1 MSLCLVNNSS
11 LSELCYFYIV
21 RVMQTIL
28 GIMVCKSLI
37 RQCNILSKN
46 MKYVHF
52 FYFLIWFCKVSTNI
66 IFVVHSTCNV
76 I

>member
-46 MKYVHF
+46 MKYVL
-52 FYFLIWFCKVSTNI
+52 FLLF
-66 IFVVHSTCNV
+66 
-76 I
+76 